1 MYVLTSQK
9 VQFQNISKE
18 DIVVVVYKQ
27 HEEYIRRYI
36 IIMNVWEIMQCPEYT
51 VCTDAIKVFTCPL
64 DCLLNIIVVI

>member
-27 HEEYIRRYI
+27 HEEYIRRHI
-36 IIMNVWEIMQCPEYT
+36 IIMNVWEIMQCPEYMHWRNKS
-51 VCTDAIKVFTCPL
+51 VYLPA
-64 DCLLNIIVVI
+64 

>member
-36 IIMNVWEIMQCPEYT
+36 IIMNVWEIMQCPEYMH
-51 VCTDAIKVFTCPL
+51 
-64 DCLLNIIVVI
+64 